1 MPLRLY
7 IRTCKLNIE
16 ILVLKLYEIRK
27 GFIMVQQFIFEHS
40 NMCSIFLFGIISLV
54 LQMIMVFSLNSYV
67 KASANMKTTKKKVLI
82 NLKNQFETIYGM
94 DYKVRNTFAYVE
106 KYLLKLRW
114 MGFSYN
120 TWEKAPFLATGMV
133 TLLAGTEAFYGYV
146 KHVTL
151 DAYVEIG
158 FAYGIVLVCF
168 YVFYHIFG
176 VRNKKEQI
184 QIQLV
189 DYLEN
194 YLANRLLRTK
204 NEDVKVLN
212 ESMEDAFMEDAVE
225 NERIRKEILL
235 EEKEAEEKKIRES
248 EKLNS
253 EDADD
258 NKQLEG
264 DMDMLRRLIK
274 EMEDKNS
281 QGRRAN
287 IDLED
292 RKKLGDT
299 VTQIAV
305 SEEIPLNADALKE
318 EEMDTIEDYDDSNL
332 KLLEEFVQS
341 FLA

>member
-1 MPLRLY
+1 M
-7 IRTCKLNIE
+7 
-16 ILVLKLYEIRK
+16 
-27 GFIMVQQFIFEHS
+27 
-40 NMCSIFLFGIISLV
+40 
-54 LQMIMVFSLNSYV
+54 
-67 KASANMKTTKKKVLI
+67 
-82 NLKNQFETIYGM
+82 
-94 DYKVRNTFAYVE
+94 
-106 KYLLKLRW
+106 
-114 MGFSYN
+114 
-120 TWEKAPFLATGMV
+120 
-133 TLLAGTEAFYGYV
+133 
-146 KHVTL
+146 
-151 DAYVEIG
+151 
-158 FAYGIVLVCF
+158 
-168 YVFYHIFG
+168 
-176 VRNKKEQI
+176 
-184 QIQLV
+184 
-189 DYLEN
+189 EN